1 MITGRPKKVVE
12 EVVTPPTEAVET
24 VSEDTKPKKKR
35 TKKDAQSLI
44 KSNYSTKGVLP
55 KVRPYQSSQI
65 KPWEV

>member
-35 TKKDAQSLI
+35 AKKDA
-44 KSNYSTKGVLP
+44 N
-55 KVRPYQSSQI
+55 
-65 KPWEV
+65 